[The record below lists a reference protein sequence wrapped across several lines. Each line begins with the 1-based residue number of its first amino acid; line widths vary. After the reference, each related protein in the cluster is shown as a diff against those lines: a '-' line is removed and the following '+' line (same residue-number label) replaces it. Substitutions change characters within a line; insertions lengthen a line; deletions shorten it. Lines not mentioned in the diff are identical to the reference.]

1 VAQYTEREQ
10 GRQRAVVFARENR
23 DFCAMRFGLTLAATA
38 IAASVFAP
46 GCGDDPPPERRPSA
60 TDTLAVDTLSETA
73 PLPPETPT
81 MSSWVRE
88 YADYVGDYVA
98 IIDEAVELEAKIEA
112 GDLRLVKRFVDLSE
126 EAFELQKRGMELD
139 MEYQELKIDLDATDR
154 AHFAR
159 LQRRLVDAHRRFDD
173 DE

>member
-1 VAQYTEREQ
+1 
-10 GRQRAVVFARENR
+10 
-23 DFCAMRFGLTLAATA
+23 MRFGLTLAASV

-46 GCGDDPPPERRPSA
+46 GCGEDAPPERRPNA
-60 TDTLAVDTLSETA
+60 TDTLAVDTLAVDTLSETA
-73 PLPPETPT
+73 PLPPEAPT
-81 MSSWVRE
+81 MSRWVRE
-88 YADYVGDYVA
+88 YADYVDDYVA

>member
-1 VAQYTEREQ
+1 
-10 GRQRAVVFARENR
+10 
-23 DFCAMRFGLTLAATA
+23 M
-38 IAASVFAP
+38 
-46 GCGDDPPPERRPSA
+46 
-60 TDTLAVDTLSETA
+60 
-73 PLPPETPT
+73 
-81 MSSWVRE
+81 
-88 YADYVGDYVA
+88 GDYVA

>member
-1 VAQYTEREQ
+1 MRLGTTCAVAALAALFLATGCGEDPP
-10 GRQRAVVFARENR
+10 ARE
-23 DFCAMRFGLTLAATA
+23 
-38 IAASVFAP
+38 
-46 GCGDDPPPERRPSA
+46 PSA
-60 TDTLAVDTLSETA
+60 TDTLGAETRLDTA
-73 PLPPETPT
+73 PILHEPPT

-88 YADYVGDYVA
+88 YADYVDDYVA
-98 IIDEAVELEAKIEA
+98 IIDEAATLEEKIEA

-139 MEYQELKIDLDATDR
+139 MEYQELKTDLDATDR

-159 LQRRLVDAHRRFDD
+159 LQRRLVEAHRRFDD